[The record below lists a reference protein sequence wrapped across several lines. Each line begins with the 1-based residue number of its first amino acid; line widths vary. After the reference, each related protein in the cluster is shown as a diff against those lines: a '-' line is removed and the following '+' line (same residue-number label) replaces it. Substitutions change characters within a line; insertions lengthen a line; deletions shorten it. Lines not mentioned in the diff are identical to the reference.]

1 MVVDGVGVLVDPYVS
16 SCIAV
21 PGSCFLSRLPDA
33 IFGGV
38 RLGRLAFGLAGGL
51 LGSRGPGSLVGDSR
65 GWGGSS

>member
-1 MVVDGVGVLVDPYVS
+1 MGVLVDLYIS
-16 SCIAV
+16 SYIAV
-21 PGSCFLSRLPDA
+21 PRSYFLSRLPDA
-33 IFGGV
+33 IFSGV